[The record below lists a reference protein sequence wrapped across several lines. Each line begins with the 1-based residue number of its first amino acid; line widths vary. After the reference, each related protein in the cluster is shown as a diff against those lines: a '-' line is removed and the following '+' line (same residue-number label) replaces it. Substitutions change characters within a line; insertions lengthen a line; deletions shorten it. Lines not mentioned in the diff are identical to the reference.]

1 MSHLTPNQYRELAD
15 KLHAQRYSL
24 YEQVKE
30 HVRESEDD
38 RAIDLRSQLNDEG
51 DLSVA
56 DLSRDMKL
64 EQIDR
69 EIEQLREVD
78 AAELRMEKGTYG
90 YCVECDRE
98 IKPARLQVQPT
109 ASRCLECQQL
119 YERTHQTR
127 AQGHT
132 NW

>member
-1 MSHLTPNQYRELAD
+1 MSHLKPNEYREIAG
-15 KLHAQRYSL
+15 KLQAQRHAL

-38 RAIDLRSQLNDEG
+38 SALELRAQANDEG

-109 ASRCLECQQL
+109 ASRCLECQEL
-119 YERTHQTR
+119 FERTHQTR
-127 AQGHT
+127 SMGHA